1 MKRILLIEDD
11 FFISDLYKRIL
22 TGAGFEVAA
31 AYDGGQGLQMARLA
45 PDLIL
50 LDIMLPGLNGLQ
62 LLKKIKSEKS
72 IQNIPVVLITN
83 LGQSSIIKAAFDLGA
98 QGYLLK
104 VRLKPLDLIEQVN
117 IFLSNPNF
125 KMDYSKLVFD

>member
-1 MKRILLIEDD
+1 MKKILLIEDD
-11 FFISDLYKRIL
+11 FFILDLYKRIL
-22 TGAGFEVAA
+22 QGAGFEVVA
-31 AYDGGQGLQMARLA
+31 AYDGEQGLQMVRSA

-104 VRLKPLDLIEQVN
+104 IRLKPHDLIEQVN

-125 KMDYSKLVFD
+125 KMDYSKLIFD